1 VQPLF
6 NPPPCA
12 STGKRGGTV
21 RNLTPQ
27 LKLIT
32 SLILLLISLF
42 LFPALA
48 AAHSVGLSW
57 DASTSQNIIGYN
69 VYRGP
74 TATGPFT
81 KLNTSLDTTTAYTD
95 TTVQSGETYFYVTT
109 AVTSAGVESGYS
121 NAAEASIP

>member
-1 VQPLF
+1 MLHFRSLQRLF

-27 LKLIT
+27 SKLIA
-32 SLILLLISLF
+32 SLILLLSLF
-42 LFPALA
+42 LPALA

-74 TATGPFT
+74 TANGPFT
-81 KLNTSLDTTTAYTD
+81 KINTSLDTTTAYTD
-95 TTVQSGETYFYVTT
+95 TTP
-109 AVTSAGVESGYS
+109 TSAK
-121 NAAEASIP
+121 P